1 MSQAVAPILLWKQPE
16 EQMERLHV
24 NQVRD
29 IVYRLRQGET
39 ERQIALDLRVSR
51 HTVARYR
58 ELANGAGYLDTARAL
73 PTDRELLVAL
83 GPVKPPPRSEST
95 VTPYREVVE
104 RLLSEGVEQTAILA
118 RLREGHGYT
127 GSYSSIRRFVGHL
140 SPKSPEAF
148 VRVQTPPGEEAQVDF
163 GSVNPLY
170 DPIRHLKRPAYLF
183 VMTLSFSRHQYAE
196 LVFDQRIPTWIACHR
211 HAFEWFSGLP
221 KRVVLDNL
229 KAAVISASLDEPVL
243 GEAYRRMAQHYGC
256 LVSPNR
262 PRTPEHKGK
271 VESGVH
277 YAERNFLAGQH
288 FPDVEVANQRLRVWV
303 LEVAGTRQHGT
314 TSQAPL
320 KLFLEREKAALLPLP
335 AEPFSLVDIRQV
347 KVHRDCHVTIS
358 GSFYS
363 VPFKHIGEELQAQIG
378 ERTVELYQGV
388 ELVTTHPRAKE
399 RGEWQTRME
408 HYPPE
413 KAVYLER
420 TPERCREI
428 ARGIGPETA
437 KVVDALLDERPLD
450 RLRAA
455 QRLLKL
461 EEEFGGA
468 RLEAACRRALHYGDP
483 RYRRI
488 REILNAGLDR
498 EPIPPEPLPFPRP
511 LTSDTARQ
519 YAFARRP
526 EEFLGTGDTGRG
538 GEVGESAEMAAEAGG

>member
-1 MSQAVAPILLWKQPE
+1 LLA
-16 EQMERLHV
+16 
-24 NQVRD
+24 
-29 IVYRLRQGET
+29 T
-39 ERQIALDLRVSR
+39 
-51 HTVARYR
+51 
-58 ELANGAGYLDTARAL
+58 
-73 PTDRELLVAL
+73 L

-95 VTPYREVVE
+95 VSPFREVVE
-104 RLLSEGVEQTAILA
+104 RLLSEGVEQAAILA

-140 SPKSPEAF
+140 SPKSPEVF
-148 VRVQTPPGEEAQVDF
+148 VRVQTSPGEEAQVDF
-163 GSVNPLY
+163 GSVKPLY

-211 HAFEWFSGLP
+211 HAFEWFGGVP

-303 LEVAGTRQHGT
+303 IEVAGTRQHGT
-314 TSQAPL
+314 TGQAPL

-347 KVHRDCHVTIS
+347 KVHRPPEADHVTIS

-363 VPFKHIGEELQAQIG
+363 VPFKHVGEELQAQIG
-378 ERTVELYQGV
+378 ERTVELYSGV

-399 RGEWQTRME
+399 RGEWQTRLE

-413 KAVYLER
+413 KAAYLER

-461 EEEFGGA
+461 EEEFGSE
-468 RLEAACRRALHYGDP
+468 RLEVRL
-483 RYRRI
+483 RRI
-488 REILNAGLDR
+488 GVLS
-498 EPIPPEPLPFPRP
+498 
-511 LTSDTARQ
+511 TTAIR
-519 YAFARRP
+519 AIGGF
-526 EEFLGTGDTGRG
+526 GR
-538 GEVGESAEMAAEAGG
+538 S